1 MKVFN
6 LFYPEHKMFWA
17 KDSTGNWMPD
27 FSAVSK
33 RKDHWN
39 DPYFYEGGSQIY
51 STYMPHAMQTLI
63 AKHGGNS
70 QYIKYLDNLFEM
82 GVFGIENEPEFLI
95 PYQYIY
101 AGDYPSTARRV
112 HDILTKVYQPGS
124 AGIPGQDDSG
134 SMSAWYVFS
143 AMGFFPVS
151 GQDLYLIGTPLFEE
165 ILIRMERNK
174 SFKITAKNYSK
185 KNIYVVG
192 AKLNGKKINRAWFR
206 HSEIVSGGK
215 LELEMS
221 DIQSN
226 WGNIELPI

>member
-1 MKVFN
+1 
-6 LFYPEHKMFWA
+6 
-17 KDSTGNWMPD
+17 
-27 FSAVSK
+27 
-33 RKDHWN
+33 
-39 DPYFYEGGSQIY
+39 
-51 STYMPHAMQTLI
+51 
-63 AKHGGNS
+63 
-70 QYIKYLDNLFEM
+70 
-82 GVFGIENEPEFLI
+82 
-95 PYQYIY
+95 
-101 AGDYPSTARRV
+101 
-112 HDILTKVYQPGS
+112 
-124 AGIPGQDDSG
+124 
-134 SMSAWYVFS
+134 MSAWYVFS